1 MPYQHILILVTI
13 LFFVEKNAVKR
24 SAPCEYKKSTVVG
37 SLQKFP
43 IKTRY
48 KIIYGTAVPQA
59 AGPPNIIRRDAF
71 RQKKCDNAI
80 PMLNDGGDIFL
91 FFPVDLSAV
100 CTYGKWLI
108 SGICPLFTNCQNRCT
123 IKKSCQTKNNRNIL
137 IFI

>member
-1 MPYQHILILVTI
+1 MPYQHILIPVSI

-59 AGPPNIIRRDAF
+59 AGPPNIIRRDSVSW
-71 RQKKCDNAI
+71 KKCDNAI
-80 PMLNDGGDIFL
+80 PMVNDGWKNFL
-91 FFPVDLSAV
+91 LFSF
-100 CTYGKWLI
+100 
-108 SGICPLFTNCQNRCT
+108 ICVLYPIWKMAT
-123 IKKSCQTKNNRNIL
+123 TKEPY
-137 IFI
+137 